1 MAEVVEANNI
11 GDWAVTGRRWQ
22 GQIMGHDRID
32 HHDDRVRDQQ
42 KMILW
47 QLLHVEHNRGSHG
60 PASTD
65 GAMMINTSCCPA
77 RTR

>member
-1 MAEVVEANNI
+1 MAEVVEANNN

-47 QLLHVEHNRGSHG
+47 QLLHVDVNRNHG